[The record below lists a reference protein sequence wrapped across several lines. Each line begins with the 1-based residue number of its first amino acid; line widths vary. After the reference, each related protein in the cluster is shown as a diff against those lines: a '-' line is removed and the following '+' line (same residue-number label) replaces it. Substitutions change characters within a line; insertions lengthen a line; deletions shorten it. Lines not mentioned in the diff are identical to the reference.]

1 MLIVR
6 IACLWRYVRVV
17 IVQSLIIGQLMKD
30 TILCAID
37 FSESSVQSF
46 QYAVRLASTTNAKLT
61 ILFSYRLIQTGQ
73 TEGVLGF
80 KKKMEN
86 EAREKYQELEKKVI
100 NGKDLSHVFLTE
112 IGFMADNLESYI
124 RRNSI
129 AMLVISHSIY
139 LSLNDH
145 KGPTFE
151 TFLNTVNVPL
161 LVVPD

>member
-6 IACLWRYVRVV
+6 IPLLRRYVRVV
-17 IVQSLIIGQLMKD
+17 IGRSLIIGQLMKD

-37 FSESSVQSF
+37 FSESSIQAF
-46 QYAVRLASTTNAKLT
+46 QYAVRLASTANAKLT

-73 TEGVLGF
+73 PEGVLGF
-80 KKKMEN
+80 KKKMET
-86 EAREKYQELEKKVI
+86 EAQEKYQEMEKKVI
-100 NGKDLSHVFLTE
+100 NGQDLSRVFITE

-124 RRNSI
+124 RKNPI
-129 AMLVISHSIY
+129 AMLVLCHSMY

-151 TFLNTVNVPL
+151 KFLNSVNVPL
-161 LVVPD
+161 LIVPD